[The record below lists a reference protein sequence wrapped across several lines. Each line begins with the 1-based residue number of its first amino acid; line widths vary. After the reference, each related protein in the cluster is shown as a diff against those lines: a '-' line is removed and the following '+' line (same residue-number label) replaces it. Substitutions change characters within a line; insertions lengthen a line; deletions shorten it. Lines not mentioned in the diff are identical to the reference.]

1 MKGMKKLTALLM
13 SGVLMLGLASCGS
26 KDDGKDPAE
35 TLGAAVAKLSEAKS
49 VDVKSKMDMEMSMMD
64 QTIAMSMDMDMS
76 VFNDPVKLCM
86 ESDINVPGTGAT
98 KMSIYVQPDG
108 DQYIMYLNAGDGNW
122 VSQKMAAGD
131 LDEVAELNAQNDIE
145 LYTKHM
151 EDLTV
156 KEEDGKTRFDGVIKG
171 AAIEEA
177 VKASGALEN
186 MGTAE
191 VDPEMLK
198 GMFEDMEGLPI
209 SVWVDPESGYPVR
222 YSMDMT
228 GVMSGMM
235 DKIMSSVGGDAAS
248 GLKLNV
254 SKMLIEMEYSNFDA
268 ATDFEIPA
276 EALGAAA

>member
-26 KDDGKDPAE
+26 KDDSKDPAE
-35 TLGAAVAKLSEAKS
+35 ALGAAVAKLSEAKS
-49 VDVKSKMDMEMSMMD
+49 MDVKSKMEMEMSMMD
-64 QTIAMSMDMDMS
+64 QTIAVSMDMDMS
-76 VFNDPVKLCM
+76 VFNDPMKLRM
-86 ESDINVPGTGAT
+86 ESDINVPGAGAS

-131 LDEVAELNAQNDIE
+131 LDDVAQLNAQNDIE
-145 LYTKHM
+145 LYTKNM
-151 EDLTV
+151 ENLTV
-156 KEEDGKTRFDGVIKG
+156 KEEDGKTRYDGVIKG

-177 VKASGALEN
+177 VKASGALDN
-186 MGTAE
+186 MGTD

-235 DKIMSSVGGDAAS
+235 EKIMSSVGGDAAS
-248 GLKLNV
+248 GMKLNV

-276 EALGAAA
+276 EALNAAA